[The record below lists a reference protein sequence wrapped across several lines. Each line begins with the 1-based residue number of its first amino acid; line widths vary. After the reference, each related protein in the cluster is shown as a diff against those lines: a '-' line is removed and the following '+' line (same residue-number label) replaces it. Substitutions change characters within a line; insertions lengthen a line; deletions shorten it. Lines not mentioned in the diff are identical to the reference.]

1 MSQALVLAGGGVTGI
16 AWELGVLLGLRD
28 VGVDLTDADLIIGTS
43 AGAAVGAQVR
53 SGTDLAELFA
63 RQLAPD
69 HHEIDPA
76 MDLDALIALFTEVGD
91 VTRGLDEAARR
102 KVGAFAKH
110 ARTVSLAERRAVI
123 AWRLPS
129 HQWPERELRVTSVDA
144 DTGELVVLDRTSG
157 VDLVDAVAA
166 SCCVPGVW
174 PPVPLLGRTLID
186 GGTRSLTNLDLAA
199 DHDEVIAIVP
209 MALEPLRRAV
219 VREADALR
227 HSGTAVQLLFADEA
241 SAEQMGPNALD
252 PALRGPSAL
261 TGRRQGR
268 QAGASF

>member
-1 MSQALVLAGGGVTGI
+1 VSRALVLAGGGVTGI
-16 AWELGVLLGLRD
+16 AWEIGVLLGLRD
-28 VGVDLTDADLIIGTS
+28 VGIDLTQADLVVGTS

-53 SGTDLAELFA
+53 SGTDLGDLFD
-63 RQLAPD
+63 RQRADD

-91 VTRGLDEAARR
+91 FTRGIDEAARR
-102 KVGAFAKH
+102 KVGTFAKQ
-110 ARTVSLAERRAVI
+110 AKTVSLAERRAVI

-129 HQWPERELRVTSVDA
+129 HEWPEQELRVTAVDA
-144 DTGELVVLDRTSG
+144 DNGELVVLDRTSG

-186 GGTRSLTNLDLAA
+186 GGIRSLANLDLAA
-199 DHDEVIAIVP
+199 GHEDVLAIVP

-219 VREADALR
+219 EREADALR
-227 HSGTAVQLLFADEA
+227 QSGAVVQLVFADDT
-241 SAEQMGPNALD
+241 STEQMGPNALD
-252 PALRGPSAL
+252 PAMRRPAAEA
-261 TGRRQGR
+261 GRRQGR
-268 QAGASF
+268 LGL